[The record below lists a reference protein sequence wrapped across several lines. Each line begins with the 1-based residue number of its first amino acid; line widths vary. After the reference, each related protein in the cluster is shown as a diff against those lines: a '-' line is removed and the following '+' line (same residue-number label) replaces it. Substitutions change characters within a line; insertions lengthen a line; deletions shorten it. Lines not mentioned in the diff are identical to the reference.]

1 MSEEGGVAF
10 KDLAP
15 WDKRLAVMETIAHL
29 KLLATEGKVGSVDMN
44 GVCLYLATD

>member
-1 MSEEGGVAF
+1 
-10 KDLAP
+10 
-15 WDKRLAVMETIAHL
+15 METIAHL